1 MPARS
6 TSILFRPD
14 KTTEQREGNRWL
26 HGDYKDAPYL
36 MTWRLYWQFLGPDN
50 DEKFKPQPGNSPYTP
65 TEATQ

>member
-36 MTWRLYWQFLGPDN
+36 MTWSLYWRFLNPTLKYTDANPPPLGTT
-50 DEKFKPQPGNSPYTP
+50 PY
-65 TEATQ
+65 Q